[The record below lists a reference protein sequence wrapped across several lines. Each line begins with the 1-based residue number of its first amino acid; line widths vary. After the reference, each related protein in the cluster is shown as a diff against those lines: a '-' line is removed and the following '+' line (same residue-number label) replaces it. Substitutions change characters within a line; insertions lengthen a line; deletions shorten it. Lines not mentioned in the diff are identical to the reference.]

1 MTLQAKLDKQ
11 KKQSLTQIPETAQ
24 VIMGRATEELRNSGI
39 LDKILKTGDKA
50 PKFSLPSADGEI
62 ISSKNLTEKGALVVC
77 FYRGVW

>member
-24 VIMGRATEELRNSGI
+24 AIMSRATEELQKSEI
-39 LDKILKTGDKA
+39 LDKILKAGNKA
-50 PKFSLPSADGEI
+50 PEFSLPSAEGKI
-62 ISSKNLTEKGALVVC
+62 VSSKDLIEKGPLVVC